1 MRNVIF
7 AMLAMASCLGA
18 AEPVLEV
25 ALNQDDFAKI
35 SIDGSLAQKTTAR
48 AIKPNKMAWK
58 EGRLDGRAL
67 YLTEPDRKTKSG
79 FGSISIAKNG
89 AIDFTKP
96 FTVCC
101 WICPDKNINR
111 TQQYTIIGD
120 VNSDRGPGWRF
131 FISYDALRFNC
142 GDGKAST
149 GIAST
154 PARHPIEKGVWS
166 HVATTWDGTTA
177 RLYMNGA
184 LAAESK
190 PEKPMVMLP
199 GSKTI
204 SIGSYKDGNAYGFLG
219 AISDIKVFD
228 VALSSKEMA
237 LLAKEI
243 KL

>member
-1 MRNVIF
+1 MKNVVF
-7 AMLAMASCLGA
+7 VLMAAVFCLVA

-25 ALNQDDFAKI
+25 SLNQDDFGKI
-35 SIDGSLAQKTTAR
+35 VLEGTLAQKMVAR
-48 AIKPNKMAWK
+48 VVKANKMAWNG
-58 EGRLDGRAL
+58 GRLGGKAL
-67 YLTEPDRKTKSG
+67 YFTEADRKTKTG

-101 WICPDKNINR
+101 WICPDKGIIR

-120 VNSDRGPGWRF
+120 VNGDRGPGWRF
-131 FISYDALRFNC
+131 FISYDALRFSC
-142 GDGKAST
+142 GDGKVAT

-154 PARHPIEKGVWS
+154 PARHPIEKGVWN
-166 HVATTWDGTTA
+166 HVAATWDGTTA

-184 LAAESK
+184 LASESK

-204 SIGSYKDGNAYGFLG
+204 SIGSYRDGTAYGFLG
-219 AISDIKVFD
+219 AISDVTFFD
-228 VALSSKEMA
+228 VALTPKEMA